1 MACEKYSDSIT
12 DLAAGDSNPRL
23 ERELLLHAGECD
35 ACRQAYRHAKEVFSV
50 LDRSVET
57 LVAGEPSPYFSARLR
72 ARIADRRV
80 FSTRR
85 NSWVL
90 VATGALA
97 AIFLVFILVSRS
109 SLPTNSNPS
118 VATNTPAP
126 ALKPETNVTAQN
138 LPRTPRNRR
147 TGRASR
153 AVETG
158 QFSQEVLVPRGQLA
172 AALQLGDAVNGG
184 GMDGEQLLASQN
196 ELGKQLEVK
205 PLEITPLESSGD
217 DLAGDGSTR
226 F

>member
-1 MACEKYSDSIT
+1 MACERYSESIT
-12 DLAAGDSNPRL
+12 NLAAGDSNPRL
-23 ERELLLHAGECD
+23 ERELSLHAGECEV
-35 ACRQAYRHAKEVFSV
+35 CYEAYQHAKEVFSV

-72 ARIADRRV
+72 ARISDGRG

-90 VATGALA
+90 VAAAALA
-97 AIFLVFILVSRS
+97 AIFLIFILVSRL
-109 SLPTNSNPS
+109 SLLTNLNPS

-138 LPRTPRNRR
+138 LPRTPRNPR

-153 AVETG
+153 PAETG
-158 QFSQEVLVPRGQLA
+158 RLSQEVLVPRGQLA

-196 ELGKQLEVK
+196 ELAKQLEVK
-205 PLEITPLESSGD
+205 PLEITPLEPSGA

>member
-1 MACEKYSDSIT
+1 MACEEYSDSIT
-12 DLAAGDSNPRL
+12 DLAAGGVNPRR

-35 ACRQAYRHAKEVFSV
+35 ACPEAYRHAKEVFFV

-90 VATGALA
+90 LATGALA
-97 AIFLVFILVSRS
+97 VIFLVLILMSR
-109 SLPTNSNPS
+109 LPLRTSSNPS

-126 ALKPETNVTAQN
+126 ALKPETNVTSQN
-138 LPRTPRNRR
+138 VLRTRRNPRS
-147 TGRASR
+147 GRASR
-153 AVETG
+153 AAETERL
-158 QFSQEVLVPRGQLA
+158 SQEVLVPRGQLA

-184 GMDGEQLLASQN
+184 GLDGELLLASQN

-205 PLEITPLESSGD
+205 PLEITPLESSSA
-217 DLAGDGSTR
+217 DLAGNGSTR

>member
-12 DLAAGDSNPRL
+12 ELAAGGVNPRR
-23 ERELLLHAGECD
+23 ERELLLHAGECEI
-35 ACRQAYRHAKEVFSV
+35 CYEAYQHAREVFSV
-50 LDRSVET
+50 LDRGVET

-72 ARIADRRV
+72 ARIADRRA

-90 VATGALA
+90 VGTGALA
-97 AIFLVFILVSRS
+97 AIFLVFILVSR
-109 SLPTNSNPS
+109 LPLRTSSNPS
-118 VATNTPAP
+118 VATNTPVP
-126 ALKPETNVTAQN
+126 ALKPEINVTPQN
-138 LPRTPRNRR
+138 LLRTPRNPQL
-147 TGRASR
+147 GRASY
-153 AVETG
+153 AAETERL
-158 QFSQEVLVPRGQLA
+158 SQEVLVPRGQLA

-184 GMDGEQLLASQN
+184 GMDGEQLLASQH

-205 PLEITPLESSGD
+205 PLEIAPLESSGN

>member
-1 MACEKYSDSIT
+1 MACGKYSDSIT
-12 DLAAGDSNPRL
+12 DLAAGGVNPRR

-35 ACRQAYRHAKEVFSV
+35 ACREAYRHAKEVFSV

-57 LVAGEPSPYFSARLR
+57 LVEGQPSPYFSARLR
-72 ARIADRRV
+72 ARIADRRD

-90 VATGALA
+90 AATGALA
-97 AIFLVFILVSRS
+97 AIFLGFILVSRL
-109 SLPTNSNPS
+109 SLPTNSNPF

-126 ALKPETNVTAQN
+126 ALKSETNVTSQN
-138 LPRTPRNRR
+138 LLRTPRNPRP
-147 TGRASR
+147 GRASR
-153 AVETG
+153 ATETERL
-158 QFSQEVLVPRGQLA
+158 SQEVLVPRGQLA

-184 GMDGEQLLASQN
+184 GMDGEQLVASQN

-205 PLEITPLESSGD
+205 PLEIAPLESSDD
-217 DLAGDGSTR
+217 DLAGNGSTR